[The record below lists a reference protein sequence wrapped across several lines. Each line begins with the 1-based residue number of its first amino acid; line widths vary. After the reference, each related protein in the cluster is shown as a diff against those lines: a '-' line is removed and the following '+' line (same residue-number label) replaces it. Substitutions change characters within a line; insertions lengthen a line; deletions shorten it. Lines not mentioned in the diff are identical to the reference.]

1 MADSRSFKDKYHRL
15 REKYDAINKQRDEL
29 KRNLEITKHKARK
42 LKEENNR
49 LLDLMMDMNPNL
61 VDDASGSSSSEDMDL
76 LSDASSDE
84 DDASITVTSR
94 YERPKHPTREYRRKV
109 SPPTSRKSRTS
120 PQEPSN
126 TRTSGKRKS
135 EEGIGVDEL
144 PTQKRRRK
152 APGVKKKRDD
162 RTDAKRIEPLPMN
175 PDKTLKL
182 PVTIGKGTNE
192 VTIFRIGEIVW
203 DREAYHT
210 NRYIFPV
217 GFMSKKQYLSA
228 VDVTRRTTYTSE
240 ILDGGDNPIF
250 QVTAEDQPGRKFSA
264 SSSSGVWKKI
274 LDEINVQG
282 VPSKTHAS
290 GPEMLGLSHLGI
302 TKYIQELSGAEKCT
316 KYVMQRWIDDDQP
329 TPIPPVIKS
338 ERMEEDEDDD
348 DDRSAVTNGHEH
360 YNHQIKQE
368 ASSS

>member
-15 REKYDAINKQRDEL
+15 REKYDALNKQRDEL
-29 KRNLEITKHKARK
+29 KHNLELTKQKARK

-49 LLDLMMDMNPNL
+49 LLDLMMDMNPSL

-76 LSDASSDE
+76 LLDASSD
-84 DDASITVTSR
+84 DDASITVPSR
-94 YERPKHPTREYRRKV
+94 YEQPKPPTKEYRRKV
-109 SPPTSRKSRTS
+109 SPPTSRKTRTS
-120 PQEPSN
+120 PQETPVA
-126 TRTSGKRKS
+126 RTSGKRKP
-135 EEGIGVDEL
+135 EDNAGVDES
-144 PTQKRRRK
+144 PTPKRRRK

-274 LDEINVQG
+274 LDEINIQG

-302 TKYIQELSGAEKCT
+302 TKYIQELPGAEKCT

-329 TPIPPVIKS
+329 TSIPPSIKS
-338 ERMEEDEDDD
+338 ERIEEEDDEEDDK
-348 DDRSAVTNGHEH
+348 SAVTNGHDH
-360 YNHQIKQE
+360 SNHQIKQE
-368 ASSS
+368 TSSS

>member
-1 MADSRSFKDKYHRL
+1 FVTHLKRAGLMADSRSFKEKYYRL
-15 REKYDAINKQRDEL
+15 REKYELLNKQRDDL
-29 KRNLEITKHKARK
+29 KHSLEITKHKARK
-42 LKEENNR
+42 LKEENN
-49 LLDLMMDMNPNL
+49 
-61 VDDASGSSSSEDMDL
+61 SSSSEDMI

-84 DDASITVTSR
+84 DDASITVMSR
-94 YERPKHPTREYRRKV
+94 YEPKSTREYRRKV
-109 SPPTSRKSRTS
+109 SPRKGRTS
-120 PQEPSN
+120 PQASSSSKP
-126 TRTSGKRKS
+126 GKRKADD
-135 EEGIGVDEL
+135 GVGADEI
-144 PTQKRRRK
+144 PQKRRRK
-152 APGVKKKRDD
+152 PPGVKKKRDD

-175 PDKTLKL
+175 SDSTLKL

-192 VTIFRIGEIVW
+192 VTIYRIGDIVW

-240 ILDGGDNPIF
+240 ILDGGDTPIF
-250 QVTAEDQPGRKFSA
+250 QVTAEDQPGRKFVA

-302 TKYIQELSGAEKCT
+302 TKYIQELPGAEKCT

-329 TPIPPVIKS
+329 MQIQPTIKH
-338 ERMEEDEDDD
+338 EPMEEDEEEDS
-348 DDRSAVTNGHEH
+348 RSAMTNGHAHFE
-360 YNHQIKQE
+360 HQIKQE
-368 ASSS
+368 A

>member
-1 MADSRSFKDKYHRL
+1 MADSRSFKEKYYRL
-15 REKYDAINKQRDEL
+15 REKYEALNKQRDDL
-29 KRNLEITKHKARK
+29 KHSLEITKHKARK
-42 LKEENNR
+42 LKEENNH
-49 LLDLMMDMNPNL
+49 LLDLMMDMNPSL
-61 VDDASGSSSSEDMDL
+61 VDDVSSNSSSEDMI

-84 DDASITVTSR
+84 DDASIAVMSR
-94 YERPKHPTREYRRKV
+94 YEPPKTTREYRRKV
-109 SPPTSRKSRTS
+109 SPPSSRKSHTS
-120 PQEPSN
+120 PQASN
-126 TRTSGKRKS
+126 SNKPGKRKADD
-135 EEGIGVDEL
+135 GGADEL
-144 PTQKRRRK
+144 PQKRRRK
-152 APGVKKKRDD
+152 PPGVKKKRDD

-175 PDKTLKL
+175 PDSTLKL

-192 VTIFRIGEIVW
+192 VTIYRIGEIVW

-240 ILDGGDNPIF
+240 ILDGGDTPIF
-250 QVTAEDQPGRKFSA
+250 QVTAEDQPGRKFVA

-302 TKYIQELSGAEKCT
+302 TKYIQELPGAEKCT

-329 TPIPPVIKS
+329 MQIQQPKMD
-338 ERMEEDEDDD
+338 EDEEDDN
-348 DDRSAVTNGHEH
+348 RPGVTNGHAHFIE
-360 YNHQIKQE
+360 HQIKQE
-368 ASSS
+368 TGSS

>member
-1 MADSRSFKDKYHRL
+1 
-15 REKYDAINKQRDEL
+15 
-29 KRNLEITKHKARK
+29 
-42 LKEENNR
+42 
-49 LLDLMMDMNPNL
+49 MDMNPSL
-61 VDDASGSSSSEDMDL
+61 VDDVSGSSSSDESDV
-76 LSDASSDE
+76 LSDATSD
-84 DDASITVTSR
+84 DLDASITPMNR
-94 YERPKHPTREYRRKV
+94 YEQPKQPTREYKRKV
-109 SPPTSRKSRTS
+109 SPPTTRKPRAS
-120 PQEPSN
+120 PQASGS
-126 TRTSGKRKS
+126 RAAGKRKP
-135 EEGIGVDEL
+135 EEGIGADEV

-175 PDKTLKL
+175 PDGTLKL

-192 VTIFRIGEIVW
+192 VTIYRIGHIVW
-203 DREAYHT
+203 DKEAYHT

-240 ILDGGDNPIF
+240 ILDGGDTPIF

-274 LDEINVQG
+274 LDEINIQG

-302 TKYIQELSGAEKCT
+302 TKYIQELPGAEKCT

-329 TPIPPVIKS
+329 PPPVNMPVIKR
-338 ERMEEDEDDD
+338 EPMDEEEEDD
-348 DDRSAVTNGHEH
+348 DDRSAITNGHEQ
-360 YNHQIKQE
+360 YEHQIKTE
-368 ASSS
+368 TSTP